1 MQEKLKNS
9 ANKIKKI
16 FSGLNRLS
24 RFKKNGGFGR
34 SLKLSQKLILS
45 FVAIFIILLV
55 IGGMAILTANQ
66 LQNSTRQMYE
76 ENLLSAVDMMEV
88 ARLFESLNSNIASA
102 VLGREEGMEEQIAL
116 VNQLRADLQSR
127 VDAISNSAEAN
138 TYEKFDTF
146 VLLWENYS
154 QNMEYLLSIVGGEQQ
169 FREGVDW
176 RDVAITNYNS
186 MLLPQVKTLNDII
199 QMWVDRVNQEAQE
212 QYMQSAEYQNK
223 LALILIIMTV
233 VAVLIMV
240 LLSWL
245 LLRSIRNPL
254 THLADR
260 LNRLAEGDLRGE
272 ALQVT
277 TNDEIGRL
285 SLSFNQM
292 NQSLGELIREVSQSA
307 EQVAATA
314 QQLTSHTKE
323 ISGITE
329 EVTQSIQ
336 QIASGAEA
344 QVSGAEQSAS
354 GMDEIS
360 IKINNIAE
368 TVNEVEESAR
378 DMASRAEQGDRS
390 IEQVSDQMAM
400 IGQSMQNAA
409 SVIAELTKSAAQIS
423 QISSAISDISSQTN
437 LLALNASI
445 EAARAG
451 EAGRGFAVVADE
463 VKKLA
468 NQAAESAKEVT
479 KLITQMQ
486 SNTSQ
491 VVQEMNK
498 VAEDFEAGQSLV
510 EAARQ
515 QFGSILMA
523 ARQVSQQ
530 VEGIVTATQEMASS
544 STQVVERIKETEQIA
559 KEASV
564 NIQNVSASS
573 EEQLAFMQEIQA
585 SADTLSN
592 MAASL
597 HQLIGRFRT
606 SDDVQADA
614 PDQPEPSQSSSHQNY
629 ELAST

>member
-1 MQEKLKNS
+1 MSTKDKLKS
-9 ANKIKKI
+9 WANKIKTGASRLRKGANTDKSSKF
-16 FSGLNRLS
+16 FSR
-24 RFKKNGGFGR
+24 
-34 SLKLSQKLILS
+34 LKLSQKLILS
-45 FVAIFIILLV
+45 FAAIFIILLAV
-55 IGGMAILTANQ
+55 GGVAVLTANQ
-66 LQNSTRQMYE
+66 MQNSTKQMYE
-76 ENLLSAVDMMEV
+76 ENLVSAVDMMEM
-88 ARLFESLNSNIASA
+88 ARLFESLNSNVASA
-102 VLGREEGMEEQIAL
+102 VLGREDGMEQQLALIDQIK
-116 VNQLRADLQSR
+116 ADLQNRINQLSQN
-127 VDAISNSAEAN
+127 VDENLH
-138 TYEKFDTF
+138 EKFDTF
-146 VLLWENYS
+146 VLLWGNYN
-154 QNMEYLLSIVGGEQQ
+154 QNLEYLLSIVSGEQQ
-169 FREGVDW
+169 FREGVEW

-186 MLLPQVKTLNDII
+186 MLLPQVSTLNTLI
-199 QMWVDRVNQEAQE
+199 QTWVDNVNQLAQE
-212 QYMQSAEYQNK
+212 QYQQSFESQQRLVVYMIMMMVVAIIII
-223 LALILIIMTV
+223 LIL
-233 VAVLIMV
+233 
-240 LLSWL
+240 SWT
-245 LLRSIRNPL
+245 LLRSIRRPL
-254 THLADR
+254 SNLAER
-260 LNRLAEGDLRGE
+260 LNQLAEGDLRGE
-272 ALQVT
+272 ALKVT
-277 TNDEIGRL
+277 SNDEIGRL

-292 NQSLGELIREVSQSA
+292 NQSLEELIREVSQSA
-307 EQVAATA
+307 EQVAATS

-323 ISGITE
+323 ISTITE

-344 QVSGAEQSAS
+344 QVNGAEESAS

-360 IKINNIAE
+360 AKINNIAR
-368 TVNEVEESAR
+368 TVDEVEKSAH
-378 DMASRAEQGDRS
+378 DMASRAEQGDQS
-390 IEQVSDQMAM
+390 IKQVSEQMTM
-400 IGQSMQNAA
+400 IGQSMHNAA
-409 SVIAELTKSAAQIS
+409 EVIAQLTQSAAQIG
-423 QISSAISDISSQTN
+423 QISSAISDISNQTN

-510 EAARQ
+510 DTARQ
-515 QFGSILMA
+515 QFGSILLA
-523 ARQVSQQ
+523 ARQVSEQ
-530 VEGIVTATQEMASS
+530 VDGIVTATQEMATS

-597 HQLIGRFRT
+597 HQLLSRFRT
-606 SDDVQADA
+606 SDDT
-614 PDQPEPSQSSSHQNY
+614 
-629 ELAST
+629 ELDEATELNKTS